1 MIVNTPHKVAV
12 VLGTYNRGKL
22 LRRALRKYGAFNLQ
36 LVVMDDGSTDETKI
50 FCEFSAAN
58 IHYFYLG
65 DKTGYRDSAS
75 YLNKGIKYALD
86 ELKASHVYITH
97 PEIIIGNTT
106 LIDCVE
112 YATDDNTWVSF
123 KGYYLTP
130 EQQVIAQTQW
140 DTITAEIVSKHF
152 PNFYGSA
159 QSAEF
164 TGNPDYT
171 PEAIEAA
178 PVWHSWIFAG
188 GSAAMWRRFGG
199 LTPFETWG
207 SVDVDL
213 LNRRNIGGIRTV
225 TPQALSSYVVH
236 QNHDDNA
243 QRDMAKC
250 MAALPVYTS
259 PEQAFKPELLQ

>member
-12 VLGTYNRGKL
+12 VLGTYNRGEL
-22 LRRALRKYGAFNLQ
+22 LRRSLLMYEQFQ
-36 LVVMDDGSTDETKI
+36 DVELVVFDDGSTDDTKLW
-50 FCEFSAAN
+50 CQLAECRV
-58 IHYFYLG
+58 HYFYLG

-75 YLNKGIKYALD
+75 YLNRGIKYALN
-86 ELKASHVYITH
+86 ELQASHVFITH
-97 PEIIIGNTT
+97 PEIIPGPTTIGDA
-106 LIDCVE
+106 IDV
-112 YATDDNTWVSF
+112 ATDDNTWVSC

-130 EQQVIAQTQW
+130 EQQYLVSLVNDIHNC
-140 DTITAEIVSKHF
+140 DTVRF
-152 PNFYGSA
+152 LPNFYGSA

>member
-1 MIVNTPHKVAV
+1 MYERIAP
-12 VLGTYNRGKL
+12 
-22 LRRALRKYGAFNLQ
+22 LQ
-36 LVVMDDGSTDETKI
+36 LVVFDDGSTDPTQL
-50 FCEFSAAN
+50 FCMSTN
-58 IHYFYLG
+58 VPVHYFRLG

-75 YLNKGIKYALD
+75 YLNRGIKYALD
-86 ELKASHVYITH
+86 ELRCDYIFITH
-97 PEIIIGNTT
+97 PEIIIGPTT
-106 LIDCVE
+106 ISDAVTA
-112 YATDDNTWVSF
+112 ATDDKTWVSC

-130 EQQVIAQTQW
+130 LQQKWVRF
-140 DTITAEIVSKHF
+140 TAERHNCFTVRQS
-152 PNFYGSA
+152 PNLYGSA